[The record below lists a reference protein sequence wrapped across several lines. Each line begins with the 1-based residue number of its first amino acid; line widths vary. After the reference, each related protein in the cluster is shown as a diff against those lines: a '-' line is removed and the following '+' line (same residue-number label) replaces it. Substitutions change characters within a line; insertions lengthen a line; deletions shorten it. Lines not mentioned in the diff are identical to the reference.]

1 MYKIYPKT
9 LFVGKNVR
17 YFSSCQ
23 STNDL
28 AAEIIQR
35 KEAFEGAFVITDN
48 QLAGRGQRGNNWEAH
63 PGMNITL
70 SVLLKPSFL
79 LASKQFDLNIA
90 ISLAIHDLLNGKQL
104 PNLSIKWPNDIY
116 VDNKKMGGILIEN
129 ILVGNYIG
137 WSIIG
142 VGLNVNQHSFENP
155 NATSLR
161 IETKGKEQ
169 DIQQLIEKLAEFVE
183 KRFLELKAGKTA
195 EQKKAYVENLFRLEE
210 WHNFQS
216 SGETFAGQIID
227 VSPTGKLIVKTPK
240 TVMNFDF
247 KEISYII

>member
-1 MYKIYPKT
+1 MYNIYPKT

-28 AAEIIQR
+28 AAEIIQQ
-35 KEAFEGAFVITDN
+35 KQAFEGAFVITDN

-70 SVLLKPSFL
+70 SVLLKPTFL

-90 ISLAIHDLLNGKQL
+90 ISLAIHDLMNAKQ
-104 PNLSIKWPNDIY
+104 PENLTIKWPNDIY
-116 VDNKKMGGILIEN
+116 VSNKKMGGVLIEN
-129 ILVGNYIG
+129 MLVGNYIG

-142 VGLNVNQHSFENP
+142 IGLNINQLSFENP

-161 IETKGKEQ
+161 IETNGKEQ
-169 DIQQLIEKLAEFVE
+169 DIEQLIEKLAEFIE
-183 KRFLELKAGKTA
+183 KRFLQLKAGKTT
-195 EQKKAYVENLFRLEE
+195 EQKKAYLENLFRFEE
-210 WHNFQS
+210 WHNFHAG
-216 SGETFAGQIID
+216 GETFAGQIID
-227 VSPTGKLIVKTPK
+227 VSSTGKLIVKTGK
-240 TVMNFDF
+240 TVTDFDL
-247 KEISYII
+247 KDIIFIL